1 MTLAAT
7 FGTGEVFWSF
17 LWFFM
22 FFIFIMLIFQIF
34 GDIIRSDDLS
44 GWGKA
49 LWSLFIIF
57 VPFLGIFVYV
67 IARGGKMH
75 ERAIKAAQANEAAM
89 QSYIRDTAGGHRR
102 GDAAGAARRPAHG
115 RQARRRRVRRR
126 EGQSH
131 RLITSC

>member
-1 MTLAAT
+1 MTLASA

-57 VPFLGIFVYV
+57 IPFLGIFVYV

-75 ERAIKAAQANEAAM
+75 ERTIKAAQSERSGDAVVHP
-89 QSYIRDTAGGHRR
+89 RHRR
-102 GDAAGAARRPAHG
+102 RRRLRDRSWHSSPTCTQ

-126 EGQSH
+126 QGQGH
-131 RLITSC
+131 RLNASR

>member
-1 MTLAAT
+1 MTLAAEW
-7 FGTGEVFWSF
+7 GTGEVLWSF

-49 LWSLFIIF
+49 IWSIFIIF

-67 IARGGKMH
+67 IARGRGMS
-75 ERAIKAAQANEAAM
+75 ERSLKAAQANEAAM
-89 QSYIRDTAGGHRR
+89 QSYIRETAAG
-102 GDAAGAARRPAHG
+102 GDAATQLATLADLHTAGKIDDAEYAAAK
-115 RQARRRRVRRR
+115 AK
-126 EGQSH
+126 
-131 RLITSC
+131 IIA

>member
-1 MTLAAT
+1 MTLAAD
-7 FGTGEVFWSF
+7 FGTGEVLWSF
-17 LWFFM
+17 LWFFL

-57 VPFLGIFVYV
+57 LPFLGIFVYV

-75 ERAIKAAQANEAAM
+75 EHQVQDAQVQQREFRQYVQEAAGS
-89 QSYIRDTAGGHRR
+89 QSSADQLAKLADLRDRGVITAEEF
-102 GDAAGAARRPAHG
+102 D
-115 RQARRRRVRRR
+115 R
-126 EGQSH
+126 EKAKI
-131 RLITSC
+131 LA

>member
-1 MTLAAT
+1 MTLASA

-67 IARGGKMH
+67 IARGGKMS
-75 ERAIKAAQANEAAM
+75 ERTIKAAQANEAAM
-89 QSYIRDTAGGHRR
+89 QSYIRETAGGTDSATQLAQLAELHTS
-102 GDAAGAARRPAHG
+102 GKLDDAEYAAAKAKVIG
-115 RQARRRRVRRR
+115 
-126 EGQSH
+126 
-131 RLITSC
+131 